1 MADLDSASMIIG
13 ELKGQ
18 FAALEKYIHARFHD
32 QSQQAQVQYGYLETI
47 LRELKDLRESDRIAS
62 VESHDE
68 LQERIAA
75 LEAVNTKREGLM
87 GGLDWFLKSPVVG
100 WIVGAGTA
108 AWALVTGRL
117 HL

>member
-1 MADLDSASMIIG
+1 MTELDSASMIIG

-18 FAALEKYIHARFHD
+18 FSALEKYIHDRFHD
-32 QSQQAQVQYGYLETI
+32 QQQQAQVQYGYLETI
-47 LRELKDLRESDRIAS
+47 LRELKSLREADRQTSI
-62 VESHDE
+62 ESHDE
-68 LQERIAA
+68 LEQRIAA
-75 LEAVNTKREGLM
+75 LEAVNTKRDGLL